1 MKIYY
6 NAASQSTFTVSN
18 EYHRIENSKITLDYT
33 PLVESITILGMVRT
47 TSNTPRAGEFY
58 VDYRNDQYAIA
69 TPDIYFNTADNGK
82 HINVDYRGVMLVAEL
97 KNVDEI
103 KTAVSNL
110 LKPSGTST
118 NTCKAEVAGLFI
130 RPRKKHGTITNN
142 TYNCACEDLQSITNA
157 DIQSLFL

>member
-18 EYHRIENSKITLDYT
+18 EYHRIENSKITLDYV
-33 PLVESITILGMVRT
+33 PLVESITILGLVRT
-47 TSNTPRAGEFY
+47 NSNTPRAGEFY

-82 HINVDYRGVMLVAEL
+82 HINVDYRGVMLVAEI

-110 LKPSGTST
+110 LKPSNANT
-118 NTCKAEVAGLFI
+118 NKCQAEIAGLFV
-130 RPRKKHGTITNN
+130 RPRKKQGTSNN
-142 TYNCACEDLQSITNA
+142 ITYNCACEDLQSITNA
-157 DIQSLFL
+157 DIQSLFT